1 MEKNISIIGAGTI
14 GTAVAI
20 ALNKN
25 FHVIAT
31 RRNKEKIKD
40 LESIGIKITS
50 NNQEAVNSSDIILF
64 SLKPMDTAEEIKKMS
79 RELEGK
85 IIISLAA
92 ALPIQVIKKFSPSS
106 FVVRAM
112 TNIAAR
118 VGGGFTVYSFEKDFP
133 EEKKKIVLEILS
145 SFGEIEEV
153 EERYMDALTAVSGS
167 GPAYILTVIEA
178 MMYAGLKV
186 GLPRDLA
193 LKASYETVL
202 GAAKLV
208 SESGDHPSIL
218 KELIITPSG
227 VTIDAIYELEDSGI
241 RTAFMR
247 AIESAT
253 NKSKLITENIIEK
266 LK

>member
-1 MEKNISIIGAGTI
+1 
-14 GTAVAI
+14 
-20 ALNKN
+20 
-25 FHVIAT
+25 
-31 RRNKEKIKD
+31 
-40 LESIGIKITS
+40 
-50 NNQEAVNSSDIILF
+50 
-64 SLKPMDTAEEIKKMS
+64 
-79 RELEGK
+79 
-85 IIISLAA
+85 
-92 ALPIQVIKKFSPSS
+92 
-106 FVVRAM
+106 
-112 TNIAAR
+112 
-118 VGGGFTVYSFEKDFP
+118 
-133 EEKKKIVLEILS
+133 KKKIVLEILS

-202 GAAKLV
+202 GTAKLV

-218 KELIITPSG
+218 KELVITPSG
-227 VTIDAIYELEDSGI
+227 VTIDGIYELEDSGI

-253 NKSKLITENIIEK
+253 NKSKLITDSIIEK
-266 LK
+266 LN